1 MRDNVRMAELK
12 NEEQFA
18 LMREAG
24 LIVAR
29 TLELLRG
36 EVKDGVTTARLDALA
51 EDSIRSQ
58 GGVPSFKGYG
68 GGHGAPAFPAV
79 ICASVN
85 NEIVHGI
92 PGDYTLRD
100 GDIVSIDCGAIYQGW
115 HGDSAI
121 TVACGEVDPALA
133 ELMRVTE
140 ESMWQ
145 GIAAIKAGE
154 RLNNIGRAIQSYVR
168 TQGMYGIVEGYGG
181 HGIGSQMHM
190 DPMIYNHRTL
200 DRGPKMQVGMALA
213 IEPMLTLGHKQTAE
227 LDDGWTVVTRDGSC
241 SAHFEHTVALT
252 EQGLWV
258 TTAFDGGKAEL
269 GRFGVPVHP

>member
-1 MRDNVRMAELK
+1 MVELK

-36 EVKDGVTTARLDALA
+36 EVKDGVTTAQLDTLA

-58 GGVPSFKGYG
+58 GAVPSFKDYG

-92 PGDYTLRD
+92 PGDHALRD
-100 GDIVSIDCGAIYQGW
+100 GDVISIDCGAIYEGW

-140 ESMWQ
+140 ESMWR
-145 GIAAIKAGE
+145 GIAAIKAGD

-190 DPMIYNHRTL
+190 DPMIYNHRTI

-227 LDDGWTVVTRDGSC
+227 LDDGWTVVSRDGSTA
-241 SAHFEHTVALT
+241 AHFEHTVAIT

-269 GRFGVPVHP
+269 QRLGIPAHP

>member
-1 MRDNVRMAELK
+1 MVELK
-12 NEEQFA
+12 TEEQFA

-24 LIVAR
+24 LVVAR

-36 EVKDGVTTARLDALA
+36 EVRDGVTTAKLDALA
-51 EDSIRSQ
+51 EESIRSQ
-58 GGVPSFKGYG
+58 DAVPSFKGYG
-68 GGHGAPAFPAV
+68 GGHGAPAFPGV
-79 ICASVN
+79 ICASIN

-92 PGDYTLRD
+92 PGDHVVRD
-100 GDIVSIDCGAIYQGW
+100 GDIISIDCGAIYEGW

-121 TVACGEVDPALA
+121 TVACGEVDPALT

-145 GIAAIKAGE
+145 GIAAIKAGD
-154 RLNNIGRAIQSYVR
+154 RLNNIGRAIQTYAR
-168 TQGMYGIVEGYGG
+168 KQGLYGIVEGYGG

-190 DPMIYNHRTL
+190 DPLVFNHRTM
-200 DRGPKMQVGMALA
+200 DRGPRMQVGMALA

-227 LDDGWTVVTRDGSC
+227 LDDGWTVVSRDGS
-241 SAHFEHTVALT
+241 SAAHFEHTVALT

-269 GRFGVPVHP
+269 ERRGIPAHP

>member
-51 EDSIRSQ
+51 EESIRSQ
-58 GGVPSFKGYG
+58 GGTPSFKGYG

-92 PGDYTLRD
+92 PGDQTLHD
-100 GDIVSIDCGAIYQGW
+100 GDIISIDCGAIYQGW

-121 TVACGEVDPALA
+121 TVACGEVDPAVA

-213 IEPMLTLGHKQTAE
+213 IEPMITLGHKQTAE
-227 LDDGWTVVTRDGSC
+227 LDDGWTVVTRDGSS
-241 SAHFEHTVALT
+241 SAHFEHTVAIT

-269 GRFGVPVHP
+269 GRRGVPVHP

>member
-1 MRDNVRMAELK
+1 MVELK

-29 TLELLRG
+29 TLEVLRG
-36 EVKDGVTTARLDALA
+36 EVKDGVTTAQLDALA

-58 GGVPSFKGYG
+58 DGVPSFKGYG
-68 GGHGAPAFPAV
+68 GGHGAPGFPGV

-85 NEIVHGI
+85 HEVVHGI
-92 PGDYTLRD
+92 PGDHILRD
-100 GDIVSIDCGAIYQGW
+100 GDIVSLDCGAIYQGW

-121 TVACGEVDPALA
+121 TVPVGEPDPALA
-133 ELMRVTE
+133 ELVRVTE

-154 RLNNIGRAIQSYVR
+154 RLNNIGRAIQAYVR

-181 HGIGSQMHM
+181 HGIGSRMHM
-190 DPMIYNHRTL
+190 DPMIFNHRTM

-213 IEPMLTLGHKQTAE
+213 VEPMLTLGHKQTAE
-227 LDDGWTVVTRDGSC
+227 LDDGWTVVSRDGS
-241 SAHFEHTVALT
+241 SAAHFEHTVAIT

-258 TTAFDGGKAEL
+258 TTALDGGKAVL
-269 GRFGVPVHP
+269 DRLGVPVHS

>member
-1 MRDNVRMAELK
+1 MVTMVELK
-12 NEEQFA
+12 NDEQFA

-24 LIVAR
+24 LVVAR

-58 GGVPSFKGYG
+58 GAIPSFKGYG
-68 GGHGAPAFPAV
+68 GGHGAPAFPGV

-92 PGDYTLRD
+92 PGDHVVRD
-100 GDIVSIDCGAIYQGW
+100 GDVISVDCGAIYEGW

-121 TVACGEVDPALA
+121 TVPCGEIDPAVT
-133 ELMRVTE
+133 ELLRVTE

-145 GIAAIKAGE
+145 GIAAIQPGE
-154 RLNNIGRAIQSYVR
+154 RLNNIGRAIQAYVR
-168 TQGMYGIVEGYGG
+168 KQGLYGIVEGYGG
-181 HGIGSQMHM
+181 HGIGSHMHM
-190 DPMIYNHRTL
+190 DPMIFNHRTI
-200 DRGPKMQVGMALA
+200 DRGPRMQVGMALA

-227 LDDGWTVVTRDGSC
+227 LSDGWTVVTKDGSTA
-241 SAHFEHTVALT
+241 AHFEHTVAIT

-258 TTAFDGGKAEL
+258 TTAFDGGQERLSAL
-269 GRFGVPVHP
+269 GLAVHP

>member
-1 MRDNVRMAELK
+1 MAELK

-36 EVKDGVTTARLDALA
+36 EVKDGVTTGRLDALA
-51 EDSIRSQ
+51 EESIRSQ

-68 GGHGAPAFPAV
+68 GGHGAPAFPGV

-92 PGDYTLRD
+92 PGDQTLRD
-100 GDIVSIDCGAIYQGW
+100 GDIISIDCGAIYQGW

-133 ELMRVTE
+133 DLMRVTE

-213 IEPMLTLGHKQTAE
+213 IEPMITLGHKQTAE
-227 LDDGWTVVTRDGSC
+227 LDDGWTVVTRDGSS
-241 SAHFEHTVALT
+241 SAHFEHTVAIT

-269 GRFGVPVHP
+269 GRRGIPVHP

>member
-1 MRDNVRMAELK
+1 MRENVRMAELK

-29 TLELLRG
+29 TLDLVRG
-36 EVKDGVTTARLDALA
+36 EVKEGVTTARLDALA

-58 GGVPSFKGYG
+58 GAVPSFKGYG

-92 PGDYTLRD
+92 PGDYALRD

-121 TVACGEVDPALA
+121 TVACGEIDPAVA

-213 IEPMLTLGHKQTAE
+213 IEPMLMLGHKQTAE
-227 LDDGWTVVTRDGSC
+227 LDDGWTVVTRDGSS

-269 GRFGVPVHP
+269 GRLGVPVHP

>member
-1 MRDNVRMAELK
+1 MVELK

-36 EVKDGVTTARLDALA
+36 EVKDGVTTAQLDTLA

-58 GGVPSFKGYG
+58 GAVPSFKGYG
-68 GGHGAPAFPAV
+68 GGHGAPAFPSV

-92 PGDYTLRD
+92 PGDHALRD
-100 GDIVSIDCGAIYQGW
+100 GDIISIDCGAIYEGW

-140 ESMWQ
+140 EAMWR
-145 GIAAIKAGE
+145 GIAAIKAGD

-190 DPMIYNHRTL
+190 DPMIYNHRTI

-227 LDDGWTVVTRDGSC
+227 LDDGWTVVSRDGS
-241 SAHFEHTVALT
+241 SAAHFEHTVALT

-269 GRFGVPVHP
+269 ERRGVPAHP

>member
-1 MRDNVRMAELK
+1 MVELK
-12 NEEQFA
+12 TEEQFA

-51 EDSIRSQ
+51 EESIRSH
-58 GGVPSFKGYG
+58 GAVPSFKGYG
-68 GGHGAPAFPAV
+68 GGHGAPAFPGV
-79 ICASVN
+79 ICASIN

-92 PGDYTLRD
+92 PGDHTVRD
-100 GDIVSIDCGAIYQGW
+100 GDVVSVDCGAIFEGW

-121 TVACGEVDPALA
+121 TVACGEVDPALS

-145 GIAAIKAGE
+145 GIAAIRPE
-154 RLNNIGRAIQSYVR
+154 RRLNDIGRAIQTYVR
-168 TQGMYGIVEGYGG
+168 RQGVYGIVEGYGG
-181 HGIGSQMHM
+181 HGIGSEMHM
-190 DPMIYNHRTL
+190 DPLVFNHRTI
-200 DRGPKMQVGMALA
+200 DRGPRMRVGMALA
-213 IEPMLTLGHKQTAE
+213 VEPMVTLGTKQTME
-227 LDDGWTVVTRDGSC
+227 LDDGWTVVTRDGS
-241 SAHFEHTVALT
+241 SAAHFEHTVAIT

-258 TTAFDGGKAEL
+258 TTAFDGGREKLTEL
-269 GRFGVPVHP
+269 GLTVHP